1 MTTITNVE
9 DLRLAAKRR
18 LPKSVFE
25 FIDTGSYDEVTLR
38 RNMSDFR
45 DVQLRQRVL
54 IDVENRSTKT
64 TLLGQAAAIPAAI
77 SSVGLSGL
85 LCPDGKGEIYA
96 ARAAQAAGIP
106 FAMSVMSVASM
117 EEIRDATG
125 APFWFQV
132 YMLRDRGAVQTL
144 VDRALAAGC
153 STLVV
158 TVCSQVP
165 GQRHSDVKNG
175 LSLPPR
181 IGFHNF
187 LEFALKPRWA
197 LSALAR
203 RPARLGNLM
212 GLAPLQDLGA
222 LLRWSGE
229 QLDTSLNWRD
239 IAWLRERWPRKL
251 LVKGILDCDDA
262 REAVNAGADAISV
275 SNHGGTQLDG
285 APSAIAALPGIVEA
299 VDGRL
304 EVLLDSGVRSGQ
316 DIFKALAHGARGCL
330 LGRAHLYALGAMG
343 EQGVA
348 TAIQLI
354 SRELDVTMAKTG
366 VRTVDEISTDVLWPP
381 PAPRPANARSRKS

>member
-1 MTTITNVE
+1 
-9 DLRLAAKRR
+9 
-18 LPKSVFE
+18 
-25 FIDTGSYDEVTLR
+25 
-38 RNMSDFR
+38 
-45 DVQLRQRVL
+45 
-54 IDVENRSTKT
+54 
-64 TLLGQAAAIPAAI
+64 
-77 SSVGLSGL
+77 
-85 LCPDGKGEIYA
+85 
-96 ARAAQAAGIP
+96 
-106 FAMSVMSVASM
+106 
-117 EEIRDATG
+117 
-125 APFWFQV
+125 
-132 YMLRDRGAVQTL
+132 
-144 VDRALAAGC
+144 
-153 STLVV
+153 
-158 TVCSQVP
+158 
-165 GQRHSDVKNG
+165 
-175 LSLPPR
+175 
-181 IGFHNF
+181 
-187 LEFALKPRWA
+187 
-197 LSALAR
+197 
-203 RPARLGNLM
+203 M

-343 EQGVA
+343 EHGVA